1 MFLSLTCCYS
11 THLAISV
18 RTLSCHHLY
27 RPSANAFG
35 QSVRMWFN
43 VHMAAPHCL
52 QDGSSSLPQIFKF
65 LGVGSRSATECKR
78 KLNFPWSVC
87 HNSFQDSGRS
97 CASSHCIHWPWEA
110 SPIAFTWR
118 SSSTTSRTLCTTRP
132 LLALASATSSHC
144 SVPGPVVPYIPRP

>member
-1 MFLSLTCCYS
+1 MLLALTRCCS

-18 RTLSCHHLY
+18 RTLSCLHLY
-27 RPSANAFG
+27 RPSANAVG
-35 QSVRMWFN
+35 QPVRLY
-43 VHMAAPHCL
+43 L

-65 LGVGSRSATECKR
+65 LGVGSRSATERNR

-97 CASSHCIHWPWEA
+97 CASSHCIHWSWEA

-118 SSSTTSRTLCTTRP
+118 SSSAASQTLCTTRP
-132 LLALASATSSHC
+132 VLALASALLHLFSL
-144 SVPGPVVPYIPRP
+144 